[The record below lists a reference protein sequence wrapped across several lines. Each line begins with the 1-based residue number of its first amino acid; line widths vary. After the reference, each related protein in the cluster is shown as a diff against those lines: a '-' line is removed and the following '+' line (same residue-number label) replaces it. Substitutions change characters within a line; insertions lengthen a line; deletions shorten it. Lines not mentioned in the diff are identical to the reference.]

1 MWVYWLTLGV
11 ITAILYF
18 PVKIL
23 FSSNTA
29 KATSIATFCLGL
41 LYPFLQSKLTGGQI
55 SITFGLVLVSL
66 GIVISKEKNYKKK
79 PAERACVEASDG
91 QDNVVTEVPGINLTE
106 TEELDDPGKASE
118 PCPPLLIDSPEQT
131 AVNQDITAETMLS
144 EDTLELEPSLEPS
157 KEIACEAEMV
167 STQPI
172 TSVEILP
179 ALEVPPEEAFE
190 SETCE
195 EIYKSVESTV
205 EKISEPEI
213 EIEETFEH
221 EPLEVV
227 SPEASL
233 LAEGLRL
240 SRQRDYTGAVRSLN
254 QVVKAG
260 PEPELLYVAVSELSS
275 VYQHLG
281 LYTMAS
287 QLIAAFANHP
297 DLKSHPGLENLKQKM
312 KYISSLENLLQ
323 NRQLGHIPYD
333 QVPNNVRREAYAN
346 SLI

>member
-1 MWVYWLTLGV
+1 MWVYWLTLGM

-18 PVKIL
+18 PIKIL

-66 GIVISKEKNYKKK
+66 GIVISMGKIYKEK
-79 PAERACVEASDG
+79 PAERAYVEDSGD
-91 QDNVVTEVPGINLTE
+91 QDNVVTEIPGINLTKP
-106 TEELDDPGKASE
+106 EELDDPGKASG
-118 PCPPLLIDSPEQT
+118 PCPLLLIDSPEQT
-131 AVNQDITAETMLS
+131 AVNQDITTETVLS

-157 KEIACEAEMV
+157 KEIACAAETV

-179 ALEVPPEEAFE
+179 ALEVPPEESFE
-190 SETCE
+190 SDTCE
-195 EIYKSVESTV
+195 EIYDGVESTV
-205 EKISEPEI
+205 E
-213 EIEETFEH
+213 ETFKH

-312 KYISSLENLLQ
+312 KYISSLGNLLQ

-346 SLI
+346 SLK

>member
-1 MWVYWLTLGV
+1 MWVYWLTLGL
-11 ITAILYF
+11 ITAVLYL
-18 PVKIL
+18 PIKIL

-66 GIVISKEKNYKKK
+66 GIVISKEKNYKEM
-79 PAERACVEASDG
+79 PAERACVEDSDD
-91 QDNVVTEVPGINLTE
+91 QDNVVTEIPGINLTE
-106 TEELDDPGKASE
+106 PEELDDPGKASE

-131 AVNQDITAETMLS
+131 AVNQDMTTETVLS
-144 EDTLELEPSLEPS
+144 KDTLELEPSLEPS

-167 STQPI
+167 SSQPI

-195 EIYKSVESTV
+195 EISDGVESTV
-205 EKISEPEI
+205 E
-213 EIEETFEH
+213 ETLKH

-240 SRQRDYTGAVRSLN
+240 SRQRYYTGAVRSLN

-312 KYISSLENLLQ
+312 KYISSLGNLLQ

-346 SLI
+346 SLK